1 MGGGTSLAVVGAHV
15 LAAELAASRGD
26 HAAGFLAYERAMA
39 ETVRQSRRIGPSVLR
54 TLVPRTRAQ
63 VWAIPHVLRLLSWLP
78 LPLRRALTSYGG
90 GPAKMLDSVVLTDM
104 PRIPSEP

>member
-1 MGGGTSLAVVGAHV
+1 VVGAHV

-26 HAAGFLAYERAMA
+26 HAAGF
-39 ETVRQSRRIGPSVLR
+39 
-54 TLVPRTRAQ
+54 LVPRTRAQ